1 MQQQMTQNQFNQ
13 MQVQNQGPPQQ
24 FFNQQSMAQHNQQ
37 GMPQLNRF
45 DRQMKHM
52 QQPNYPPPNYPQQR
66 MRGPQM
72 VGVGN
77 FQQVGAAGGFD
88 QQQYAMSQGMKSNN
102 MQGGVLPAQLQNPNV
117 MGPPTPQ
124 SMSMQQQ
131 LMQSVRSPPPNRS
144 PQSNPS
150 PRAQPSASPRAQPS
164 PHHLPSHSPAPQIIG
179 NPGNDMHNH
188 MHPHQSPISGV
199 SVDSMSNV
207 GGNMNVP
214 GNLGGVGVDSIPLTA
229 QDQLTKF
236 VEQL

>member
-1 MQQQMTQNQFNQ
+1 MQQQMGQNQFNQ
-13 MQVQNQGPPQQ
+13 MQVPNQGGPPQQ
-24 FFNQQSMAQHNQQ
+24 FFNQQGMAQHNQQ
-37 GMPQLNRF
+37 GIPQLNRF
-45 DRQMKHM
+45 ERQLKHM
-52 QQPNYPPPNYPQQR
+52 TPQPNYPPPYPQQQR
-66 MRGPQM
+66 LRGPQM

-77 FQQVGAAGGFD
+77 FQGGGGGFE

-102 MQGGVLPAQLQNPNV
+102 MQGGVLSAQLQTQHV

-179 NPGNDMHNH
+179 NSGNDMHNH

-199 SVDSMSNV
+199 SVDNMGNV

-214 GNLGGVGVDSIPLTA
+214 GNLGSVDSIPLTA